1 MLQFRHQ
8 DTLPIAEEAME
19 VIKETES
26 TPATTFEPDKDGH
39 GTLRISD
46 MEKLGL
52 NSTQL
57 DTAFVSPRMS
67 FDGVQEDMFL
77 QKAKAEINDSMISIQ
92 QRSLNENE
100 SVLMK

>member
-77 QKAKAEINDSMISIQ
+77 
-92 QRSLNENE
+92 
-100 SVLMK
+100 